1 MILEWLAQAPVL
13 LAALVVLFLPGA
25 LALWAVG
32 LRGLPLAASAPLFTV
47 AATGLLAIAYPV
59 IGLAWSLLTW
69 GVGVALFVVLAAL
82 LGWVL
87 GRAKRPAGD
96 AAPRWVIPA
105 ALAVG
110 MLLGLSRL
118 STYIADPAGISQTN
132 DAVFHMNAVRFII
145 DTADASS
152 FHVNG
157 VIGGAS
163 FYPAAW
169 HAVVSIIVFA
179 TGASIPVAANMLTLI
194 IGALIWP
201 LGITW
206 FTRIITGSTAIAGS
220 AAVLSG
226 ALQTFP
232 LLMFQWGVLFP
243 NALST
248 AMLPAAIAMVISL
261 AASFV
266 ADRGWRPAVRGILLA
281 LVVLLALMLA
291 QPATVLPF
299 LAILLVRFTA
309 RILAVL
315 VPGSR
320 LRGWML
326 IAGCWAALGV
336 IWVVVSRGT
345 SGSHWPPFRG
355 KLEVFLDVLLNGQ
368 LRIPFAVGIS
378 ILMLWGL
385 VAAWRS
391 RSTRWLVCAWIG
403 ISALYVLVA
412 SIGAPLVRIN
422 LLGAWYADPY
432 RIAALAPVVV
442 IPLAAIGLHSI
453 LATAGAAIR
462 RGQREESELPTSV
475 PIAVTLV
482 SAAAIMIVLILVRP
496 VAMPAVIEGTF
507 DRESRYL
514 SASDSYLSPDE
525 RELLEELPGLVEP
538 GTRVIANPSTG
549 SGFGYMLSG
558 VDVFPR
564 TWSSPRTT
572 EWNVLADGLRDA
584 GSDPAVCEALHAYG
598 DPEYVLDFGL
608 GDNTPG
614 RYEMPG
620 MTDFDDQPGFSLVSE
635 VGDVSL
641 WRITECS
648 R

>member
-1 MILEWLAQAPVL
+1 MLEWLGQTPVL

-25 LALWAVG
+25 FALRAVG
-32 LRGLPLAASAPLFTV
+32 LRGLPLVASAPLFTV
-47 AATGLLAIAYPV
+47 AATGFLAIVYPV
-59 IGLAWSLLTW
+59 IGLSWSLLTW
-69 GVGVALFVVLAAL
+69 GAGMALLIVLALL
-82 LGWVL
+82 LGRL
-87 GRAKRPAGD
+87 LKTADRQTGD

-105 ALAVG
+105 TLAVG
-110 MLLGLSRL
+110 ILLGLWRL

-132 DAVFHMNAVRFII
+132 DAVFHMNAVRFIL

-157 VIGGAS
+157 VIGGSS

-169 HAVVSIIVFA
+169 HAVVSIIVLA
-179 TGASIPVAANMLTLI
+179 TGASIPVAANMLTLV

-206 FTRIITGSTAIAGS
+206 FTRTITGSTVIAGS

-248 AMLPAAIAMVISL
+248 AMLPAAIAMVMMVATSF
-261 AASFV
+261 AAG
-266 ADRGWRPAVRGILLA
+266 RGWRPIVRGALLT
-281 LVVLLALMLA
+281 LVVVLALMLA

-299 LAILLVRFTA
+299 LAVLLVRFTA
-309 RILAVL
+309 WILAVR
-315 VPGSR
+315 VPVSR
-320 LRGWML
+320 AQGWML
-326 IAGCWAALGV
+326 IVGCWVALGV
-336 IWVVVSRGT
+336 VWVVISRGT

-355 KLEVFLDVLLNGQ
+355 KLEVFLDVLLNGH

-391 RSTRWLVCAWIG
+391 LSSRWLVFAWVG
-403 ISALYVLVA
+403 ISTLYVLVA
-412 SIGAPLVRIN
+412 AIGAPLVRVN

-432 RIAALAPVVV
+432 RIAALAPVIV
-442 IPLAAIGLHSI
+442 IPLAAVGLHSLVTMA
-453 LATAGAAIR
+453 LAAHRRRR
-462 RGQREESELPTSV
+462 RGGAELST
-475 PIAVTLV
+475 PIATLV
-482 SAAAIMIVLILVRP
+482 SATVIMIVLILVRP

-525 RELLEELPGLVEP
+525 RELLEELPDLVEP
-538 GTRVIANPSTG
+538 GARVIANPSTG

-564 TWSSPRTT
+564 TWSAPRTT
-572 EWNVLADGLRDA
+572 EWNVLADGLRDV
-584 GSDPAVCEALHAYG
+584 GSDPAICEALHVYG
-598 DPEYVLDFGL
+598 APEYVLDFGI
-608 GDNTPG
+608 GDDTPG

-620 MTDFDDQPGFSLVSE
+620 MTDFDDQQGFDLVSE

-641 WRITECS
+641 WRITACS